1 MDKNKTIEEKWDE
14 SSITIYSDEKSK
26 ETLEEQNKE

>member
-1 MDKNKTIEEKWDE
+1 MDENKTIEEKWDE
-14 SSITIYSDEKSK
+14 SGITIYSEEKSK

>member
-14 SSITIYSDEKSK
+14 SSITIYSEEKSK